1 LGSDDPQIL
10 GGYRMLGRLGA
21 GGMGRVYLARSPG
34 GRTVAVK
41 VVRAELA
48 EDAEFR
54 QRFRH
59 EVEIARAVSGP
70 CTAPVVDADTEGPL
84 PWLATAYVLGPGLD
98 DVITRHGPLPQAS
111 VWALAGGLA
120 EALRGI
126 HGAGLVHRDLKPSN
140 VLLTADGPRV
150 IDFGIARAIDGER
163 LTSTGVVVG
172 SPGFISPEQAM
183 GRSVG
188 PEGDVF
194 SLGVILAYSSCG
206 RLPFSAGGAAA
217 LLYQVVHEEPDL
229 SAIPTPLRE
238 PIAECLAKDPAK
250 RPTPQQIV
258 EGVVARGMSVLRDGW
273 LPGPVAATI
282 AQHASQILDL
292 DTSPLLA
299 APPPSPLPP
308 QYTPVPVRVPAPTPA
323 SAPARAPVPAAVPA
337 AAPVSA
343 PVSASRAEAP
353 SRRRFLTIA
362 AAAGAVTLG
371 GAGAAV
377 AFVQGDKSSPTSQ
390 QPAPL
395 WTYDGEDTKNQI
407 LWVTGGMVVLPTREV
422 TALSLTKGEQRW
434 TGQGRIGDQQKTS
447 PMFAV
452 AGTLLATGKTSDV
465 IGINPSSGARKW
477 QWTRPSDLSV
487 INAFVAADATAVYA
501 CATAGVH
508 PVLLSID
515 IERQRERWCVPIHAN
530 SSVGSAFGVVSGR
543 HLAYTDDAA
552 NALTVRDT
560 ADGRQLWSVPF
571 KSTGNTILPAIA
583 HDTVFI
589 TDEAITAYDL
599 ATGHQKWTTPG
610 GGSFLSAPS
619 VRDGVLYVGDN
630 TTGVRALS
638 ASDGRQ
644 IWSTRLAGA
653 SNGNDLVVT
662 DNAVYA
668 ASNTVSNGIYALS
681 RSTGTP
687 AWNFRPARM
696 PAATTTDVWQLANG
710 HSNRIIAA
718 IGGHVFALPTV

>member
-1 LGSDDPQIL
+1 MQPLGSGDPQIL

-54 QRFRH
+54 RRFRH

-70 CTAPVVDADTEGPL
+70 YTAPVVDADTEGPL

-98 DVITRHGPLPQAS
+98 DVIAQHGPLPEAS

-140 VLLTADGPRV
+140 VLLAADGPRV

-172 SPGFISPEQAM
+172 SPGFMSPEQAM

-194 SLGVILAYSSCG
+194 SLGVVLAYSSSG
-206 RLPFSAGGAAA
+206 QMPFSAGAPAA

-229 SAIPTPLRE
+229 SAIPTPLRA

-258 EGVVARGMSVLRDGW
+258 EGVAARKLSVLRDGW
-273 LPGPVAATI
+273 LPGPVASTI
-282 AQHASQILDL
+282 AQHASRILDL
-292 DTSPLLA
+292 DTAPLLA
-299 APPPSPLPP
+299 APPPSPAPPMHARVPTPAPARMPAPLPASAS
-308 QYTPVPVRVPAPTPA
+308 VPAP
-323 SAPARAPVPAAVPA
+323 APVPAPA
-337 AAPVSA
+337 L
-343 PVSASRAEAP
+343 RAEAP

-362 AAAGAVTLG
+362 AVAGAVTLG

-377 AFVQGDKSSPTSQ
+377 AFVQGDKPSPTSQ
-390 QPAPL
+390 QPTSL

-407 LWVTGGMVVLPTREV
+407 VWVTGGTGGVVILPTREV
-422 TALSLTKGEQRW
+422 TALSLTKGKQLW
-434 TGQGRIGDQQKTS
+434 TGQGRIGGRQKTS
-447 PMFAV
+447 PMFAT
-452 AGTLLATGKTSDV
+452 ADTLLAIDTTSNV
-465 IGINPSSGARKW
+465 IGINPSSGAQKW
-477 QWTRPSDLSV
+477 QWHRPSDLSA
-487 INAFVAADATAVYA
+487 INAFVTADATTVYA
-501 CATAGVH
+501 FATAGVH

-515 IERQRERWCVPIHAN
+515 TTRPRERWRVPINA
-530 SSVGSAFGVVSGR
+530 SRSVGGTFGTVSGR
-543 HLAYTDDAA
+543 YLAYTDDAT

-560 ADGRQLWSVPF
+560 TDGRQLWSMPF
-571 KSTGNTILPAIA
+571 TSTGNTILPAIA
-583 HDTVFI
+583 HGTVFI

-599 ATGHQKWTTPG
+599 ATGHQKWTKPG

-638 ASDGRQ
+638 AFDGHEL
-644 IWSTRLAGA
+644 WSARLAGA

-662 DNAVYA
+662 DNALYA
-668 ASNTVSNGIYALS
+668 ASNTVSNGIYALD
-681 RSTGTP
+681 RTTGTVT
-687 AWNFRPARM
+687 WNFRPSKVS
-696 PAATTTDVWQLANG
+696 AATTDVWQLANAA
-710 HSNRIIAA
+710 NRIIAT
-718 IGGHVFALPTV
+718 IGGHVFALPAL

>member
-1 LGSDDPQIL
+1 
-10 GGYRMLGRLGA
+10 MLGRLGA

-54 QRFRH
+54 RRFRH

-70 CTAPVVDADTEGPL
+70 YTAPVVDADTEGPL

-98 DVITRHGPLPQAS
+98 DVIAQHGPLPEES

-172 SPGFISPEQAM
+172 SPGFMSPEQAM
-183 GRSVG
+183 GRVVG

-194 SLGVILAYSSCG
+194 SLGVVLAYSSSG
-206 RLPFSAGGAAA
+206 EMPFGAGAPAA

-229 SAIPTPLRE
+229 SAVPAALQA
-238 PIAECLAKDPAK
+238 PIAECLAKDPGK
-250 RPTPQQIV
+250 RPTPQQIA
-258 EGVVARGMSVLRDGW
+258 EGVAGRGLSVLRGGW
-273 LPGPVAATI
+273 LPGPVASTI
-282 AQHASQILDL
+282 AQHASRILDL
-292 DTSPLLA
+292 DTAPLMA
-299 APPPSPLPP
+299 APPSPSVPP
-308 QYTPVPVRVPAPTPA
+308 VHARVPTP
-323 SAPARAPVPAAVPA
+323 APVPAPEPVT
-337 AAPVSA
+337 APRTVA
-343 PVSASRAEAP
+343 PTAP

-362 AAAGAVTLG
+362 AAAGVVTLG

-377 AFVQGDKSSPTSQ
+377 AFVQGDGHGDKPSHQPT
-390 QPAPL
+390 PL
-395 WTYDGEDTKNQI
+395 WTYDGEDTDNQI
-407 LWVTGGMVVLPTREV
+407 VWAAGQSVILPTRDV
-422 TALSLTKGEQRW
+422 TALSLTTGKQVW
-434 TGQGRIGDQQKTS
+434 TGQGRIGGPQNGRRKAY
-447 PMFAV
+447 PMFAGANTLV
-452 AGTLLATGKTSDV
+452 GTGTTGNV
-465 IGINPSSGARKW
+465 IALDPTSGAQQW
-477 QWTRPSDLSV
+477 QWPRPSPLTSID
-487 INAFVAADATAVYA
+487 AFVAVDTDAVYA
-501 CATAGVH
+501 FATANRR

-515 IERQRERWCVPIHAN
+515 TTRQRERWRIPVSGKTP
-530 SSVGSAFGVVSGR
+530 VGGAFGTVSGR
-543 HLAYTDDAA
+543 YLASTDDAT

-560 ADGRQLWSVPF
+560 ADGRELWSVPF
-571 KSTGNTILPAIA
+571 ASKGNTILPAIA
-583 HDTVFI
+583 DGTVFV

-599 ATGHQKWTTPG
+599 ATGHQKWSSPG

-619 VRDGVLYVGDN
+619 VRDGVVYVGDN

-644 IWSTRLAGA
+644 LWTTHLAGA
-653 SNGNDLVVT
+653 GNGNDLVVT

-668 ASNTVSNGIYALS
+668 ASNTVTDGIYALN
-681 RSTGTP
+681 RSTGTVT
-687 AWNFRPARM
+687 WNFRPPK
-696 PAATTTDVWQLANG
+696 PAAPPTDVWQLTNATG
-710 HSNRIIAA
+710 RIIATL
-718 IGGHVFALPTV
+718 GGHVFALPAVSA